1 MLCASSFFR
10 RHHAW
15 SRMTSNIPAETPAEQ
30 ARVERLKRM
39 TAAKIAPLAVYLAS
53 DAAAD
58 VNGQIFCVRSNEI
71 FLMSQP
77 RPVRS
82 VHRSEGWTP
91 ESVAQHAMPALKAAF
106 FDLERSGDVFCW
118 DPV

>member
-1 MLCASSFFR
+1 MA
-10 RHHAW
+10 
-15 SRMTSNIPAETPAEQ
+15 
-30 ARVERLKRM
+30 
-39 TAAKIAPLAVYLAS
+39 LAS
-53 DAAAD
+53 DRSVQ
-58 VNGQIFCVRSNEI
+58 VNGHIFAVRNNEI

-82 VHRSEGWTP
+82 VHRSEGWSP
-91 ESVAQHAMPALKAAF
+91 ESVLAQALPALQASF